1 MQNDHTFFQNRECRY
16 FPCHKTE
23 DEDSFNCLFCYCPLY
38 ALGDKCGGN
47 FTYNEKGYKNCKD
60 CCKPHVKGGYEDVK
74 ENYSR
79 IAALAARSGDSQDSH
94 QAAEAGPQQTQ
105 KTETLPQSV
114 IIFAFSKKGAQQAF
128 KIREC
133 FEGDAA
139 VLMPQRTAVE
149 QAGSCEDIAG
159 AVEANFLKG
168 RTLIFVGA
176 AGIAVRYIAP
186 FVKDKT
192 TDPAVLVAD
201 DEGRRV
207 IPILSGHLGGA
218 NETAQKVAAY
228 LHAEA
233 VITTASDL
241 AGIEAVDSFAK
252 RMGYFIPDMKKAARV
267 TALRL
272 EGGEASVKLSPFMNE
287 EIAEDEC
294 LLVPRCIILGLGCKK
309 DTDSDK
315 LLAFAGRIL
324 EENGIFPQAVKAVVS
339 IDLKKDEPAIRT
351 LAEHYCVPF
360 ITYDAKTLENAVG
373 EFSSSGFVKEVTGV
387 DNVCERAVRCFSPA
401 CSFAV
406 KKTAEDGM
414 TLALGLETSVLRDPS
429 VEFVKNLSYN

>member
-47 FTYNEKGYKNCKD
+47 FSYNEKGYKNCKD
-60 CCKPHVKGGYEDVK
+60 CCKPHVKGGYEYVK

-149 QAGSCEDIAG
+149 QARSCEDIAG

-186 FVKDKT
+186 FVK
-192 TDPAVLVAD
+192 
-201 DEGRRV
+201 
-207 IPILSGHLGGA
+207 
-218 NETAQKVAAY
+218 
-228 LHAEA
+228 
-233 VITTASDL
+233 
-241 AGIEAVDSFAK
+241 
-252 RMGYFIPDMKKAARV
+252 
-267 TALRL
+267 
-272 EGGEASVKLSPFMNE
+272 
-287 EIAEDEC
+287 
-294 LLVPRCIILGLGCKK
+294 
-309 DTDSDK
+309 
-315 LLAFAGRIL
+315 
-324 EENGIFPQAVKAVVS
+324 
-339 IDLKKDEPAIRT
+339 
-351 LAEHYCVPF
+351 
-360 ITYDAKTLENAVG
+360 
-373 EFSSSGFVKEVTGV
+373 
-387 DNVCERAVRCFSPA
+387 
-401 CSFAV
+401 
-406 KKTAEDGM
+406 
-414 TLALGLETSVLRDPS
+414 
-429 VEFVKNLSYN
+429 